1 MLYPTELT
9 MIFDGEDGWLHDG
22 VRYRLACAPGLTVCP
37 NGDLLCTWLSGS
49 GGEPAVDNCSLI
61 SRSVDGGKTWSEPE
75 IFVPV
80 DPVLGCGS
88 GFTFPGG

>member
-61 SRSVDGGKTWSEPE
+61 SRSVDGGENMERAGNFRSR
-75 IFVPV
+75 
-80 DPVLGCGS
+80 GS
-88 GFTFPGG
+88 CAGLRQRVYI